1 MNPYW
6 IAIAL
11 TVGAQFVVCLRY
23 LHRKMANDALMRQFV
38 IDVATNHLPHL
49 YHGQN
54 KIAAALGIEMD
65 EPPLIQFAQI
75 NGGARRTGAG
85 RTGS

>member
-11 TVGAQFVVCLRY
+11 ALSAQAVAHLRY

-54 KIAAALGIEMD
+54 KIAAHLGIEID

-75 NGGARRTGAG
+75 NGAG
-85 RTGS
+85 KK